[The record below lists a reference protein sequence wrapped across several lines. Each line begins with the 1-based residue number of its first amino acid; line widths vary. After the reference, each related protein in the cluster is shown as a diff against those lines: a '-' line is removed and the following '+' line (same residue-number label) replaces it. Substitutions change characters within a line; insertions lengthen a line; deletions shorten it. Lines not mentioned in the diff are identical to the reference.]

1 MRWYIPS
8 YVSVLQALIQ
18 VARGTFK
25 SCGTR
30 WICLWRSV
38 CPFCKMTPDVRT
50 CVAASCTA
58 LDPEACAI
66 TMGRFWRSL
75 RLLVSSKDGNLSMKS
90 GRIWTQSPNSQ
101 AVCDIFTPAL
111 QAFQWGFSCHFD
123 EPNVSQRGGAGQSSQ
138 HTATWAAKSYDVAL
152 SHSVTVYICGMYM
165 MYIWCICT
173 HRYWINI

>member
-8 YVSVLQALIQ
+8 YVSVLQALSQ

-75 RLLVSSKDGNLSMKS
+75 RLLVSSKDGNSPWSLDAS
-90 GRIWTQSPNSQ
+90 GRNLQTRKQSVIYSLQCSGLSVRLLLPFWWAECQ
-101 AVCDIFTPAL
+101 PKRRCRTKLPAHCHL
-111 QAFQWGFSCHFD
+111 GCKELRRGFVTFSHRLHLWH
-123 EPNVSQRGGAGQSSQ
+123 V
-138 HTATWAAKSYDVAL
+138 YDVY
-152 SHSVTVYICGMYM
+152 VYIYM
-165 MYIWCICT
+165 MHMYA
-173 HRYWINI
+173 